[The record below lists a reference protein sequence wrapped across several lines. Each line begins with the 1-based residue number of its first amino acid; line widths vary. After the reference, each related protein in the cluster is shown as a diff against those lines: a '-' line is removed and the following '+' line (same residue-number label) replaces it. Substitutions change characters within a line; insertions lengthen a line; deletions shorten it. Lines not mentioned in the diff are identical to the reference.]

1 MLPLTNQVHLLF
13 RCGPT
18 LRSMDTS
25 RQGRFLSEILYDD
38 QLIVSCQILVVMET
52 QNRMGVV
59 NKLKVDMF

>member
-1 MLPLTNQVHLLF
+1 
-13 RCGPT
+13 
-18 LRSMDTS
+18 MDTS